1 MPQSALI
8 ILIIVVAVATIT
20 FLIAL
25 YHGLTTSLQ
34 PRKQQAL
41 RQSNE
46 STLPLTEKAAAPA
59 SAQKPAA
66 SGAIIPAPSALSTT
80 SLLVHISPPP
90 PLLRVS
96 PKRSPTPEAESPPP
110 LPEDT
115 TRAEGRRQRDS
126 TIPRAES
133 PPPLP
138 EDLHTY
144 TIEAENSRSRS
155 PPLRRDQNT
164 IRAESEGRIKRER
177 DSMHDIIDLYTYA
190 SEARRK
196 PKLPPVPKSAPATV
210 MTFAQAE
217 SKWAY
222 FGAKRAAEAEFHVV

>member
-1 MPQSALI
+1 MMPQAALI

-25 YHGLTTSLQ
+25 YHGLTTRLQ
-34 PRKQQAL
+34 SRKLKL

-46 STLPLTEKAAAPA
+46 STPPLTEASPAPA
-59 SAQKPAA
+59 LEPAA
-66 SGAIIPAPSALSTT
+66 TKAPAIPAPAASALSTT
-80 SLLVHISPPP
+80 SLLVHISPPLP
-90 PLLRVS
+90 PLGVS

-110 LPEDT
+110 LPEET

-138 EDLHTY
+138 KHLHTY
-144 TIEAENSRSRS
+144 TIEAESSRGPPSRRE
-155 PPLRRDQNT
+155 PNPLRTD
-164 IRAESEGRIKRER
+164 GKGIKREQ
-177 DSMHDIIDLYTYA
+177 DSMHEIINLYTYTS
-190 SEARRK
+190 SEARGRL
-196 PKLPPVPKSAPATV
+196 KLPPVPKSAPATIG
-210 MTFAQAE
+210 TFAQAE

>member
-1 MPQSALI
+1 MMPQSALI

-90 PLLRVS
+90 PPPLRVS

-138 EDLHTY
+138 KHLHTY
-144 TIEAENSRSRS
+144 TIEPESSRLA
-155 PPLRRDQNT
+155 PLRREPNPLRTD
-164 IRAESEGRIKRER
+164 GKGIKRER

-190 SEARRK
+190 SESRRK